1 MCLLSSFIEE
11 ILLKQYPTAL
21 SGNKN
26 QAQDGAQVV
35 LSESN
40 DYSQMSP

>member
-1 MCLLSSFIEE
+1 MMCLLSGFIEE
-11 ILLKQYPTAL
+11 ILLKQYPMAL

-26 QAQDGAQVV
+26 QAQDQVV